1 MNRLLPL
8 SLAAFIFTSF
18 RLFAQQYPLSSQYMF
33 NKMIYNPAS
42 TGADTGH
49 ISVKGLYMDQWL
61 NYHDPEGARAPI
73 SEFETMESDIHF
85 GKKQSHPYFLGLGMS
100 FSQNIEGFIN
110 QHEYFM
116 SAAFHYLPKFGGD
129 LSLGINAGTV
139 NDNIIASWN
148 MPQPID
154 PYLLQNNEGRT
165 NYGLD
170 AGLGLNYS
178 TKDYYL
184 GVSCLN
190 IPKIHLELGNS
201 YSIYPISR
209 TYTISGGYNFYLN
222 HDKTM
227 LFQPSFLYE
236 NYNSVN
242 PFIVSGLLLYK
253 QRFWAGL
260 DLRYNNFTNSS
271 VLAGIVFAKTKYGD
285 ASLGGAYAYQGNI
298 AGVYGGIDLTL
309 NVRIKI

>member
-1 MNRLLPL
+1 
-8 SLAAFIFTSF
+8 
-18 RLFAQQYPLSSQYMF
+18 
-33 NKMIYNPAS
+33 
-42 TGADTGH
+42 
-49 ISVKGLYMDQWL
+49 
-61 NYHDPEGARAPI
+61 
-73 SEFETMESDIHF
+73 
-85 GKKQSHPYFLGLGMS
+85 
-100 FSQNIEGFIN
+100 
-110 QHEYFM
+110 M

-129 LSLGINAGTV
+129 LSLGFNAVTV
-139 NDNIIASWN
+139 NEKLAPQWEIPIPANPWN
-148 MPQPID
+148 YPN
-154 PYLLQNNEGRT
+154 YGRT
-165 NYGLD
+165 NYGFD

-190 IPKIHLELGNS
+190 IPKLNLEWGNS
-201 YSIYPISR
+201 YLIYPIYR
-209 TYTISGGYNFYLN
+209 TYIISGGYNIYLN
-222 HDKTM
+222 HEKS
-227 LFQPSFLYE
+227 LVVKPSFLYE
-236 NYNSVN
+236 NYNSNYSFV
-242 PFIVSGLLLYK
+242 VSGLLLYK